1 MYGIVMLLLSMSIQL
16 LCNLM
21 GLNSIRYNLQHIY
34 TICLKLKHFYITK
47 MLSKIIGVSF
57 YILVILN
64 TVFLYI
70 STSFQIGEASILPN
84 MSLIS
89 NIELINVSEQ
99 VFNKSSYELFRH
111 LIIRYQGQTNLKN
124 FTDVAPERL
133 LYVSPRI
140 PWTETTKSFMKLL
153 DNYELDTYQPE
164 IITKD
169 EDIEENEFIN
179 NLMKAD
185 VILHVMN
192 FLSVKGFFE
201 NNSLIY
207 KNILKEIWFHLY
219 SRSKGING
227 SSGFE
232 HVFVGER
239 KPRKGITGLHNWI
252 SFSSGELLNT
262 INYFGFSH
270 NMELSDKMGILETYF
285 TYGNKRKMSTIF
297 IGTTP
302 ELEVALY
309 TLCFFARP
317 NKRCNV
323 SFTKFK
329 FSIQTYVLHSNN
341 KKFVA
346 SAFPIIGKR

>member
-1 MYGIVMLLLSMSIQL
+1 MYGIVILLLSMSIQL
-16 LCNLM
+16 LCNLI
-21 GLNSIRYNLQHIY
+21 GLNSTGYNLQHIY
-34 TICLKLKHFYITK
+34 TICLKLKHFNIKK

-89 NIELINVSEQ
+89 NIELINLSEQ
-99 VFNKSSYELFRH
+99 IFNKSSYELFRH

-124 FTDVAPERL
+124 FTDVAPERYYFQNIFHYTFLIKFRLYNFRL

-192 FLSVKGFFE
+192 FLSVKG
-201 NNSLIY
+201 
-207 KNILKEIWFHLY
+207 
-219 SRSKGING
+219 
-227 SSGFE
+227 
-232 HVFVGER
+232 ER

-270 NMELSDKMGILETYF
+270 NMELSDMGILETYF